1 MQSNNLFFHCL
12 RKNFKRVPNRR
23 RNAALSITYDGPF
36 KVMAGERSNKL
47 YCSIVEIRR
56 LIASVQSSVL
66 HFNHVES
73 TTLDILPQ
81 SKYFSPLGPTMSLFV
96 KCVTFRPR
104 RFTLCVTEDS
114 KRGPP
119 ILLPLT
125 HLHTH
130 THTPI
135 DSSLKK
141 RLFLLEAKK
150 GDQ

>member
-1 MQSNNLFFHCL
+1 
-12 RKNFKRVPNRR
+12 
-23 RNAALSITYDGPF
+23 
-36 KVMAGERSNKL
+36 MAGERSNKL

-56 LIASVQSSVL
+56 LIASDNQVYYISIMWNRL
-66 HFNHVES
+66 HLTFFHS
-73 TTLDILPQ
+73 LSI
-81 SKYFSPLGPTMSLFV
+81 FRPTMSLFV

-150 GDQ
+150 GRLVKKKKKNKSPGALC